1 MIQSIQFPKMF
12 GSASTKLVSGH
23 QATSQNLKTLLM
35 SEKTSFFGD
44 PYFGTNI
51 KRLIFE
57 QNNQILRDIIIDDI
71 YTSIATFLPQIRVKR
86 TDIELNSDG
95 TTLHVSIKAQNLL
108 DFNMET
114 INLALFNIEELE

>member
-1 MIQSIQFPKMF
+1 MIRSIQFPKMF
-12 GSASTKLVSGH
+12 GSASTKLVSDRA
-23 QATSQNLKTLLM
+23 ATSQNLKTLLM

-57 QNNQILRDIIIDDI
+57 QNNQILRDIVIDDI
-71 YTSIATFLPQIRVKR
+71 YTSIATFLPQVRVKR
-86 TDIELNSDG
+86 SDIELNSDG
-95 TTLHVSIKAQNLL
+95 TTLYVSIKAQNLL